1 MDLKTKMQLLRLTDS
16 YSTLLPPEIK
26 EMILNYKESQELI
39 EWRENFYSLR
49 VRRQIEAYGQLGLA
63 WFIGPIQCKPRLPKG
78 CPCQPGCFYMK
89 IYGHYWD
96 LNGER
101 KKAFLN
107 YSFCNAIPRCHYLKN
122 RLGYQTNPS
131 HTLSICS
138 MKLSL

>member
-49 VRRQIEAYGQLGLA
+49 VRHQIEAYGQLRLA

-78 CPCQPGCFYMK
+78 CQCQPGSLQINKY
-89 IYGHYWD
+89 
-96 LNGER
+96 R
-101 KKAFLN
+101 
-107 YSFCNAIPRCHYLKN
+107 SSR
-122 RLGYQTNPS
+122 RLYFIIIQVILY
-131 HTLSICS
+131 HILLYFIFI
-138 MKLSL
+138 L